1 MLCEHC
7 KKREATVKYVEVING
22 VKTEHNLCTQ
32 CAAHADL
39 GQFSALFEGEFP
51 LGKLLSGLLGTQETE
66 EEDEKYSG
74 VVCPTCGTTYEEF
87 VKDSRFGC
95 PDCYSVF
102 DLLIHDK
109 IRQLQGNVRHTGK
122 HPKFQKIKADPFH
135 LTSSG
140 QPVEGIAANA
150 VTGAEGQDANVAS
163 TGEDP
168 VNIPELSKE
177 EKIRLMETRLKDA
190 VRREEYEEA
199 AKLRDEI
206 RALKEERQNG

>member
-51 LGKLLSGLLGTQETE
+51 LGKLLSGLLGTEETE
-66 EEDEKYSG
+66 KEDEKYSG

-87 VKDSRFGC
+87 VNDSCFGC

-102 DLLIHDK
+102 DPLISDN
-109 IRQLQGNVRHTGK
+109 IRHLQGSEKHVGK
-122 HPKFQKIKADPFH
+122 HPSGFQNGGEKKNGLSGTDGDPAK
-135 LTSSG
+135 LPKLSG
-140 QPVEGIAANA
+140 
-150 VTGAEGQDANVAS
+150 
-163 TGEDP
+163 
-168 VNIPELSKE
+168 E
-177 EKIRLMETRLKDA
+177 EKLRLMETRLKDA
-190 VRREEYEEA
+190 IRREEYEEA

-206 RALKEERQNG
+206 RALKGEKQNG

>member
-1 MLCEHC
+1 M
-7 KKREATVKYVEVING
+7 EVINV

-74 VVCPTCGTTYEEF
+74 VVCPTCG
-87 VKDSRFGC
+87 
-95 PDCYSVF
+95 
-102 DLLIHDK
+102 
-109 IRQLQGNVRHTGK
+109 K
-122 HPKFQKIKADPFH
+122 HPAGFQPDPAVI
-135 LTSSG
+135 G
-140 QPVEGIAANA
+140 EAA
-150 VTGAEGQDANVAS
+150 GP
-163 TGEDP
+163 GEDP

-177 EKIRLMETRLKDA
+177 EKIRLMEARLKDA

-206 RALKEERQNG
+206 RALKEEKQNG

>member
-1 MLCEHC
+1 MMSSADRHKGGTFMLCEHC

-51 LGKLLSGLLGTQETE
+51 LGKLLSVLLGTQETE

-102 DLLIHDK
+102 DPLISDH
-109 IRQLQGNVRHTGK
+109 IRHLQGSEKHVGK
-122 HPKFQKIKADPFH
+122 HPAGFQPDPAVI
-135 LTSSG
+135 G
-140 QPVEGIAANA
+140 EAA
-150 VTGAEGQDANVAS
+150 GP
-163 TGEDP
+163 GEDP

-177 EKIRLMETRLKDA
+177 EKIRLMEARLKDA

-206 RALKEERQNG
+206 RALKEEKQNG

>member
-87 VKDSRFGC
+87 VKDSCFGC

-102 DLLIHDK
+102 DPLISDN
-109 IRQLQGNVRHTGK
+109 IRHLQGSEKHVGK
-122 HPKFQKIKADPFH
+122 HPAGF
-135 LTSSG
+135 TS
-140 QPVEGIAANA
+140 EKD
-150 VTGAEGQDANVAS
+150 AEGGVSQNEKDSAV
-163 TGEDP
+163 
-168 VNIPELSKE
+168 IPELSKE

-206 RALKEERQNG
+206 RALKEEKQNG

>member
-1 MLCEHC
+1 MMSSGDRHKGGSVMLCEHC
-7 KKREATVKYVEVING
+7 RKREATVKYVEVING

-87 VKDSRFGC
+87 VKDSCFGC

-102 DLLIHDK
+102 DPLISDH
-109 IRQLQGNVRHTGK
+109 IRHLQGSDRHVGK
-122 HPKFQKIKADPFH
+122 HPAGSLSSIKKA
-135 LTSSG
+135 
-140 QPVEGIAANA
+140 
-150 VTGAEGQDANVAS
+150 
-163 TGEDP
+163 GETVQEEH
-168 VNIPELSKE
+168 VNLPELSEE
-177 EKIRLMETRLKDA
+177 EKIRLMEARLKDA

-206 RALKEERQNG
+206 RALKGEKQNG

>member
-74 VVCPTCGTTYEEF
+74 VVCP
-87 VKDSRFGC
+87 
-95 PDCYSVF
+95 DCYSVF
-102 DLLIHDK
+102 DPLISDH
-109 IRQLQGNVRHTGK
+109 IRHLQGSEKHVGK
-122 HPKFQKIKADPFH
+122 HPAGFQPDPAVI
-135 LTSSG
+135 G
-140 QPVEGIAANA
+140 EAA
-150 VTGAEGQDANVAS
+150 GP
-163 TGEDP
+163 GEDP

-177 EKIRLMETRLKDA
+177 EKIRLMEARLKDA

-206 RALKEERQNG
+206 RALKEEKQNG